1 MLVVEGEVVGDAAGG
16 GVQVG
21 ATQLL
26 GTHLLARGRLNQR
39 WPAQEDGARAPHDDR
54 LIGHGRHICST
65 GGRAAHHQSDL
76 RDPSRGELRLVVKD
90 SAEVLTVREDLVL
103 ERQEGTSGVDEIE
116 ARQAVLER
124 DLLGPKVLLDRHREV
139 GAALDRGV
147 VGDQHALNALDH
159 RDPGHDARS
168 RRVAVVEAVRGERRK
183 LEECTPRVDQA
194 LDAFA
199 DGKLSALAV
208 AGDAR
213 VVARRPPVSDGA
225 SACPQLVDQPSHG
238 LRVDAK
244 RV

>member
-1 MLVVEGEVVGDAAGG
+1 MVGDAAGG

-21 ATQLL
+21 ATELL
-26 GTHLLARGRLNQR
+26 GTHLLSRGRLHQR
-39 WPAQEDGARAPHDDR
+39 WPAQEDGARAAHDDR
-54 LIGHGRHICST
+54 LVGHGRYIGPA
-65 GGRAAHHQSDL
+65 GGRAAHHQRDL
-76 RDPSRGELRLVVKD
+76 RDPSRGELRLVVED
-90 SAEVLTVREDLVL
+90 PAEVLAVREYLVL

-183 LEECTPRVDQA
+183 LEERTPGIDQA

-199 DGKLSALAV
+199 DRKLPALAV

-213 VVARRPPVSDGA
+213 VVPCRPAISDGA
-225 SACPQLVDQPSHG
+225 STCPQFVDQPSHR

-244 RV
+244 CV